1 MIFHQIDASAPHYV
15 IDGIKYDLTSVA
27 VIDTFKYK
35 GYLVEIYDYM
45 ENEHS
50 FENFQSWQKDL
61 MKILKTWDQAY
72 CKHIKAPHPEMQKVH
87 EAAMLPLVHLMK
99 SNSNFG

>member
-72 CKHIKAPHPEMQKVH
+72 CKHIKAPHPEM
-87 EAAMLPLVHLMK
+87 
-99 SNSNFG
+99 